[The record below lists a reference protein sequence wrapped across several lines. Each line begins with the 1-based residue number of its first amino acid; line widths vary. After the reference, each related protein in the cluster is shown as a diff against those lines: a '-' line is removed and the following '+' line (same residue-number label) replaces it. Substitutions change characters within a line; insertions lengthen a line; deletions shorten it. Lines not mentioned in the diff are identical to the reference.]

1 MRDSA
6 FDPMNKPHNSK
17 DHNSYYNKPVATDPM
32 IELGRGLG

>member
-6 FDPMNKPHNSK
+6 FDPMNKPQNHKNHN
-17 DHNSYYNKPVATDPM
+17 YNNPLATDPM